1 MQKTAVLI
9 VEDQALIRM
18 ESVEMV
24 EEAGFAAVEAND
36 ADAAIGILEIR
47 RDIRVVFADIK
58 LPGSMDGL
66 RLAHAIRGRWPPIH
80 LILTSGLNLT
90 NEETLP
96 EPALF
101 IAKPYSPEQ
110 VAAALWDLFAN
121 HPRSTGGVSRLYELW
136 RRGTPQQA

>member
-1 MQKTAVLI
+1 MQKAAVLI

-36 ADAAIGILEIR
+36 ADAAIRILEIR

-80 LILTSGLNLT
+80 LILTSGLILT
-90 NEETLP
+90 NEENLP
-96 EPALF
+96 ETALF

-110 VAAALWDLFAN
+110 VTAALCDLFAN
-121 HPRSTGGVSRLYELW
+121 HPRSTGGVARLYELW
-136 RRGTPQQA
+136 RRGTPQLA

>member
-9 VEDQALIRM
+9 IEDQALIRM

-66 RLAHAIRGRWPPIH
+66 RLAHANVRNRCRGRIV
-80 LILTSGLNLT
+80 L
-90 NEETLP
+90 
-96 EPALF
+96 
-101 IAKPYSPEQ
+101 
-110 VAAALWDLFAN
+110 
-121 HPRSTGGVSRLYELW
+121 
-136 RRGTPQQA
+136 RG